1 MISLLRQRGVQLRHW
16 KQISKELKVDQM
28 NPRDVTVMRLVQ
40 DRMHESDRLKVIRT
54 VCEIA
59 TKEYAIQS
67 TIEHVEHMFKGVEFE
82 LAPSRD
88 RESHVLLGVDRL
100 SVLFDEYLVKL
111 AALKTNPY
119 IKQFLEKTVYIERC
133 ITAVSEILTAWMAF
147 QRSWIYLEVVFDSVY
162 ISDALPK
169 EAQRFTHIDEFYRTT
184 MKAIA
189 LQRSVHKLANKEGFI
204 GQLERQNEQIEVVQE
219 GLRNYLERKRVLF
232 NRFFFLSNEE
242 LIAVYA
248 DQSSTVTVAKLMPKM
263 FDGVEVF
270 ELSTDGKDQVVSICS
285 RDLERITFA
294 TQVVTKAALPERWLR
309 ALEFQMTSTLK
320 SHLVSGYEELL
331 GECEYEEWVR
341 KWHGQ
346 VSSTASFLWFTE
358 NLVDVVTKRHANEA
372 MSQKRKQLSAFQEQ
386 VLGRLR

>member
-1 MISLLRQRGVQLRHW
+1 
-16 KQISKELKVDQM
+16 M

-40 DRMHESDRLKVIRT
+40 DRMHESERLKVIRT

-59 TKEYAIQS
+59 SKEYAIQS

-88 RESHVLLGVDRL
+88 RQSHVLLGVDRL

-147 QRSWIYLEVVFDSVY
+147 QRSWIYLEVVFESVY

-189 LQRSVHKLANKEGFI
+189 L
-204 GQLERQNEQIEVVQE
+204 
-219 GLRNYLERKRVLF
+219 
-232 NRFFFLSNEE
+232 
-242 LIAVYA
+242 
-248 DQSSTVTVAKLMPKM
+248 
-263 FDGVEVF
+263 
-270 ELSTDGKDQVVSICS
+270 
-285 RDLERITFA
+285 
-294 TQVVTKAALPERWLR
+294 
-309 ALEFQMTSTLK
+309 
-320 SHLVSGYEELL
+320 
-331 GECEYEEWVR
+331 
-341 KWHGQ
+341 
-346 VSSTASFLWFTE
+346 
-358 NLVDVVTKRHANEA
+358 
-372 MSQKRKQLSAFQEQ
+372 
-386 VLGRLR
+386 